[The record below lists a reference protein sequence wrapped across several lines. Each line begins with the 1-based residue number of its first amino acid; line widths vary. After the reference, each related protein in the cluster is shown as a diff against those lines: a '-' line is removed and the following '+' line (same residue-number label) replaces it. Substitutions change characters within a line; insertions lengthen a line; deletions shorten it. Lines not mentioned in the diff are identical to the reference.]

1 MVQEVVVI
9 EKIIAKEPLTKEM
22 IDAGAN
28 VLRHLNKANFDVQA
42 ALWIYRLESNS
53 WHLVFALPEVE
64 KDGPLKSYTKI
75 RRILSQIPDNQPR
88 LTLSDIKVSE
98 TNHGLITALRKRNS
112 LANKEFPQHV
122 YHVGGNDHHVDEGY
136 IYQLR

>member
-1 MVQEVVVI
+1 MAEEVVVI

-53 WHLVFALPEVE
+53 WRLVIA
-64 KDGPLKSYTKI
+64 SS
-75 RRILSQIPDNQPR
+75 RS
-88 LTLSDIKVSE
+88 
-98 TNHGLITALRKRNS
+98 RKRGTAKKLYENTAYPFPDS
-112 LANKEFPQHV
+112 RQPAPSDSIRHQGIRNQSWLDYCVAKEK
-122 YHVGGNDHHVDEGY
+122 
-136 IYQLR
+136 